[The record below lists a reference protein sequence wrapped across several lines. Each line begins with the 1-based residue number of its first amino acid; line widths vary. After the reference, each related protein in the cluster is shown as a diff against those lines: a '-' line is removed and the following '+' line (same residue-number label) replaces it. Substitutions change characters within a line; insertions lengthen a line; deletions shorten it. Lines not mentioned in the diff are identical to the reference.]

1 MPELQW
7 KAWAELGVPIQKE
20 GAAGDAYGAFWVPT
34 NNDQTYRRSY
44 ARSGYYD
51 PVASRENLKI
61 ITGYRVNEVLFSA
74 KKHAE
79 SVTIQERGTP
89 NGASTISVKANKE
102 IVLCAGW
109 MHTPQVL
116 QRSGLGPKDLLDEAG
131 IKQIV
136 DLPGVGA
143 NLQDHAVTGI
153 SYNCK

>member
-1 MPELQW
+1 M
-7 KAWAELGVPIQKE
+7 
-20 GAAGDAYGAFWVPT
+20 
-34 NNDQTYRRSY
+34 
-44 ARSGYYD
+44 
-51 PVASRENLKI
+51 ASRKNLKI
-61 ITGYRVNEVLFSA
+61 ITGYRANEVLFSP

-79 SVTIQERGTP
+79 SVTIQQRGTL
-89 NGASTISVKANKE
+89 NGAPTISVKAKQE

-116 QRSGLGPKDLLDEAG
+116 QRSGLGPQDLLKEAG

-153 SYNCK
+153 GYSCKPHLGQPNLTIILTPRRCHRSQPEP